1 MLRSLNSAVTGL
13 TQFQNKIDAIG
24 NNIANSN
31 TTAFKAGRVDFQ
43 SALSQSLDGELGSGT
58 QIGSGVATAA
68 VKNLFGQGS
77 LAFTGVQTDLAVS
90 GEGFF
95 MVRDT
100 QTDLQYATRAGDFR
114 LDASGYLVTNAGL
127 RLQGFSDSGLATR
140 GDLRIDGD
148 GRPEGAS
155 PDATVVAF
163 NIDSEGRINVRL
175 SDGTEFMRGQVLLQR
190 FQDPQALHQGGGNL
204 FSGIAAAGPL
214 GGASPQSEPAGTYG
228 LGRIQSGTLELSNVD
243 LAGEF
248 SNLIAAQRGFQA
260 NARMITTSDE
270 MMQELVNLKR

>member
-1 MLRSLNSAVTGL
+1 MLRSLNSAVSGL

-43 SALSQSLDGELGSGT
+43 SALSQSLEGRQSNAS

-68 VKNLFGQGS
+68 VKTLYHQGG
-77 LAFTGVQTDLAVS
+77 LAYTGVATDLAVS

-100 QTDLQYATRAGDFR
+100 QAGHEYATRAGDFR
-114 LDASGYLVTNAGL
+114 LDADGYLVTNNGL
-127 RLQGFSDSGLATR
+127 RLQGFSGADLAAR
-140 GDLRIDGD
+140 GDLRIDGQ
-148 GRPEGAS
+148 GRPEGAD
-155 PDATVVAF
+155 PDASVVAF
-163 NIDSEGRINVRL
+163 HIDSEGKIGVRL
-175 SDGTEFMRGQVLLQR
+175 SDGTEFLRGQVLLQR
-190 FQDPQALHQGGGNL
+190 FQDPQALQHRGGNI

-214 GGASPQSEPAGTYG
+214 GGGAAQSQPAGTFG
-228 LGRIQSGTLELSNVD
+228 LGRIQSGNLELSNVD

-248 SNLIAAQRGFQA
+248 SSLIAAQRGFQA